1 MILIDISS
9 ALSYINFIRTH
20 IGTAPKKTGN
30 TKMSRVDCK
39 EHSKSME
46 LLALRI
52 RLEKGIPDPRE
63 LEEVKKKIAR
73 LEKEL
78 ELD

>member
-1 MILIDISS
+1 MVKI
-9 ALSYINFIRTH
+9 
-20 IGTAPKKTGN
+20 
-30 TKMSRVDCK
+30 DCK

-52 RLEKGIPDPRE
+52 RMEKGIADPRE
-63 LEEVKKKIAR
+63 LKTIKEKIEL